1 MKPSSSKEI
10 SDYTALATLTGVCS
24 EEEELTRPFEVQSLH
39 HLPSPS
45 SAPARW
51 IFTLSPGHTLGQS
64 HEILCGSCALL
75 ETLHSPEQIDCT
87 AR

>member
-45 SAPARW
+45 FAPARW